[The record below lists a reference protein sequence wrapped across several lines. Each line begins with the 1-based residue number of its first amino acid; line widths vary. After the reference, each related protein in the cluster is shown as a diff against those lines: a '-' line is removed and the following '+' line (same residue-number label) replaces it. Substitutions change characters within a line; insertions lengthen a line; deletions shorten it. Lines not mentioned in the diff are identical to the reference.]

1 MANST
6 QKFFDTGSSG
16 FVYAV
21 ITTALSIFAASGVT
35 FPKVPAELGTELVN
49 SYSTGGVYALIGV
62 MVASV
67 IFPIYNAIQAKTFSL
82 KGIFSRNTTWIA
94 LGNLAIA
101 AIALTGFVLPNGT
114 TEQIVGAVSL
124 KDWGSVISIIGLNVV
139 NTLLRYIKDQA
150 PEITA

>member
-1 MANST
+1 MANT
-6 QKFFDTGSSG
+6 AKFFNPGSTG

-35 FPKVPAELGTELVN
+35 FPKVPSELGTELVN

-114 TEQIVGAVSL
+114 VEQVVGAVSL
-124 KDWGSVISIIGLNVV
+124 KDWGAVISIIGLNVV

>member
-1 MANST
+1 
-6 QKFFDTGSSG
+6 
-16 FVYAV
+16 
-21 ITTALSIFAASGVT
+21 
-35 FPKVPAELGTELVN
+35 
-49 SYSTGGVYALIGV
+49 

-67 IFPIYNAIQAKTFSL
+67 IFPIYNAISAGTFSL

-101 AIALTGFVLPNGT
+101 AIALTGFVLPDGT